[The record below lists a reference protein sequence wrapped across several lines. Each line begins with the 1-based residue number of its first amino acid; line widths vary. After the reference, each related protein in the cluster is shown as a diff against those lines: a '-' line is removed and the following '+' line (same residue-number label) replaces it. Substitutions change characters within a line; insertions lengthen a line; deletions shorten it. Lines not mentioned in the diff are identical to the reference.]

1 MKSMQHEKENRVPLY
16 AVIDTNVLVSAF
28 LKENSIP
35 RFVINYMYA
44 GKIIPIYNEEIIS
57 EYFAVLSRPKF
68 CFPKEAVN
76 IAVNAIQKIGLKM
89 DGINVEETIPD
100 PKDIVFY
107 AVTLDARQRFESYL
121 ITGNT
126 KHFPAKTFV
135 LTPRQIL
142 DIVERLNL

>member
-44 GKIIPIYNEEIIS
+44 GKIIPIYNEDIIS
-57 EYFAVLSRPKF
+57 EYFAVWSRPKF

-89 DGINVEETIPD
+89 DGINVLDPMPD

-107 AVTLDARQRFESYL
+107 AVTLSARKNFETYL
-121 ITGNT
+121 ITGNI
-126 KHFPAKTFV
+126 KHFPMETFV
-135 LTPRQIL
+135 VTPRQIL
-142 DIVERLNL
+142 DLLEKPI

>member
-1 MKSMQHEKENRVPLY
+1 MKLMQHEEDNRVPLY
-16 AVIDTNVLVSAF
+16 AVIDTKVLVSAF

-89 DGINVEETIPD
+89 NGINILDPMPD

-107 AVTLDARQRFESYL
+107 AVTMSARQNFETYL
-121 ITGNT
+121 ITGNI
-126 KHFPAKTFV
+126 KHFPMETFV
-135 LTPRQIL
+135 VTPRQIL
-142 DIVERLNL
+142 DLLEKPI

>member
-16 AVIDTNVLVSAF
+16 TVIDTNVLVSAF

-57 EYFAVLSRPKF
+57 EYFVVLSRPKF

-89 DGINVEETIPD
+89 DGINVLDPMPD

-107 AVTLDARQRFESYL
+107 SVTLSARKNLETYL
-121 ITGNT
+121 ITGNI
-126 KHFPAKTFV
+126 KHFPMKTFV
-135 LTPRQIL
+135 VTPRQIL
-142 DIVERLNL
+142 DLLEKPI

>member
-44 GKIIPIYNEEIIS
+44 GKIISIYNEEIIS

-89 DGINVEETIPD
+89 DGVNVLDPMPD

-107 AVTLDARQRFESYL
+107 AVTMSARQNFETYL
-121 ITGNT
+121 ITGNI
-126 KHFPAKTFV
+126 KHFPMETFV
-135 LTPRQIL
+135 VTPRQIL
-142 DIVERLNL
+142 DLLEKPI

>member
-57 EYFAVLSRPKF
+57 EYFTVLSRPKF

-76 IAVNAIQKIGLKM
+76 IAVNAIQKIGLKI
-89 DGINVEETIPD
+89 DGINVLDPMPD

-107 AVTLDARQRFESYL
+107 AVTLSARKNLETYL
-121 ITGNT
+121 ITGNI
-126 KHFPAKTFV
+126 KHFPMETFV
-135 LTPRQIL
+135 VTPRQIL
-142 DIVERLNL
+142 DLLEKPI

>member
-1 MKSMQHEKENRVPLY
+1 MKLMQHEEENRVPLY

-76 IAVNAIQKIGLKM
+76 ITVNAIQKIGLKM
-89 DGINVEETIPD
+89 NGINILDPMPD

-107 AVTLDARQRFESYL
+107 AVMMSARQNFETYL
-121 ITGNT
+121 ITGNI
-126 KHFPAKTFV
+126 KHFPMETFV
-135 LTPRQIL
+135 VTPRQIL
-142 DIVERLNL
+142 DLLEKPI

>member
-76 IAVNAIQKIGLKM
+76 IAVNAIQKIGLKI
-89 DGINVEETIPD
+89 DEINVLDPMPD

-107 AVTLDARQRFESYL
+107 AVTLSARKNLETYL
-121 ITGNT
+121 ITGNI
-126 KHFPAKTFV
+126 KHFPMETFV
-135 LTPRQIL
+135 VTPRQIL
-142 DIVERLNL
+142 DLLEKPI

>member
-44 GKIIPIYNEEIIS
+44 GKIIPIYNGEIIS

-89 DGINVEETIPD
+89 DGINVLDPMPD

-107 AVTLDARQRFESYL
+107 AVTMSARQNFETYL
-121 ITGNT
+121 ITGNI
-126 KHFPAKTFV
+126 KHFPMETFV
-135 LTPRQIL
+135 VTPRQIL
-142 DIVERLNL
+142 DLLEKPI

>member
-1 MKSMQHEKENRVPLY
+1 MKLMQHEEGNRVPLY

-89 DGINVEETIPD
+89 NGINILDPMPD

-107 AVTLDARQRFESYL
+107 AVTMSARQNFETYL
-121 ITGNT
+121 ITGNI
-126 KHFPAKTFV
+126 KHFPMETFV
-135 LTPRQIL
+135 VTPHQIL
-142 DIVERLNL
+142 DLLEKPI